1 MAGTG
6 PAPKHPDQR
15 ARRNASMAM
24 TRLPAEGRKGRAP
37 AWPFDADL
45 ATETAIFDAKRQIKD
60 VEQELDWATT
70 SRDRSAQRRK
80 LERAKKKLAEAQAL
94 KAFLAKNE
102 RRLWTDVWKTP
113 QATQWE
119 KLGWTREVAQYV
131 RHKVKGEGGSLDD
144 AKEARQ
150 LSDRLGLSPLALLR
164 LRWEIVDTGE
174 PKRAPSRRSKRNSSR
189 YRNLKVVGGTDAG

>member
-6 PAPKHPDQR
+6 PAPKPADMR
-15 ARRNASMAM
+15 ARRNATFAM

-37 AWPFDADL
+37 AWPLDADL
-45 ATETAIFDAKRQIKD
+45 ETETAIHEGKRVIKALED
-60 VEQELDWATT
+60 ELEWAT
-70 SRDRSAQRRK
+70 SARDRSAQRRK
-80 LERAKKKLAEAQAL
+80 LDRAKKALAEKQAM
-94 KAFLAKNE
+94 KAFLARNE
-102 RRLWTDVWKTP
+102 KKLWADLWKTP

-119 KLGWTREVAQYV
+119 KLGWTREVAGYV

-164 LRWEIVDTGE
+164 LRWEIAETVE
-174 PKRAPSRRSKRNSSR
+174 QAKAPTPRSRRNSSK
-189 YRNLKVVGGTDAG
+189 YRNLKVVKS